1 MTDSEKIN
9 LIDSLE
15 EQELSDENFSILQ
28 CFSHDSDAFVRS
40 RCAAVLINYS
50 GGEALRT
57 LLRLAND
64 EDAFVRTEAY
74 DSLAAFPCRE
84 TELLLR
90 HSIYPEDDELA
101 AHYAIL
107 SWADVTA
114 ALHDEYDGQTAFV
127 HKMLTDAEF
136 SGCHAECFY
145 ALCRFGE
152 SGALEHLLSLLDDP
166 DYVVRC
172 TVCNLCKDLAD
183 AEHTPIIRNAI
194 SAHMPA
200 ETERS
205 VICTMQNLLAHL
217 ENL

>member
-1 MTDSEKIN
+1 MTDEEKIA
-9 LIDSLE
+9 LIDSMENRDETE
-15 EQELSDENFSILQ
+15 EYFAILQ
-28 CFSHDSDAFVRS
+28 WFSHDPDAFVRS
-40 RCAAVLINYS
+40 RCAAVLVNYS

-127 HKMLTDAEF
+127 HQLLNDAEF

-166 DYVVRC
+166 DYAVRC
-172 TVCNLCKDLAD
+172 CACNFCMDLAN
-183 AEHTPIIRNAI
+183 AENTAIIRNAI
-194 SAHMPA
+194 SAHITT

-205 VICTMQNLLAHL
+205 VYSTMEHLLAHL
-217 ENL
+217 ETI